1 MAQVIHSI
9 NATVNGLCHHL
20 DSVIGDEHNH
30 YAVNLLSS
38 ADVLILGKNTF
49 QLFVEFWPAA
59 LNNKVLDESTLALAQ
74 ALNDVPKWVVSSK
87 PTETSWNNTRQISG
101 PELESLAKEL
111 ATIKGKAVIFGSPSL
126 ATSLLKAGLI
136 DELHIVVQ
144 PFVGSNGPQLYKD
157 MKERTSLT
165 FISAKPL
172 QESSVLLR
180 YKVEEKGVEN

>member
-9 NATVNGLCHHL
+9 NATVSGLCHHL

-59 LNNKVLDESTLALAQ
+59 LNNKELDESTMALAQ

-87 PTETSWNNTRQISG
+87 STETSWNNTRQIPG
-101 PELESLAKEL
+101 PGLESLANKL
-111 ATIKGKAVIFGSPSL
+111 AAIKGKAVIFGSPAL
-126 ATSLLKAGLI
+126 ATSMHKAGMI
-136 DELHIVVQ
+136 DEVHIVIQ
-144 PFVGSNGPQLYKD
+144 PFLGNKGPQLYKGI
-157 MKERTSLT
+157 KERTNLT
-165 FISAKPL
+165 LISANSL
-172 QESSVLLR
+172 QESSVILR
-180 YKVEEKGVEN
+180 YKIE